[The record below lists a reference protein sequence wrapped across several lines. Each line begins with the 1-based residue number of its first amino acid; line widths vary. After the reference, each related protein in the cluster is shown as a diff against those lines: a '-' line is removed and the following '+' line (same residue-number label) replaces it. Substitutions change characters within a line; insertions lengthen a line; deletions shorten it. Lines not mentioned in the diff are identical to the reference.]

1 MQLMFGK
8 GIRRG
13 VTQAVKRYAK
23 ANNRCMEEQYN
34 LDDTS
39 KYLYG
44 QIMIQK
50 LPAHGFACEN
60 LDNFTYEK
68 TDQLV
73 KNTRKVEK
81 GEKLVPSLKD
91 KNA

>member
-13 VTQAVKRYAK
+13 VNQAVKRDAK
-23 ANNRCMEEQYN
+23 VNNKCMKEQYN

-44 QIMIQK
+44 QMMIQK
-50 LPAHGFACEN
+50 LPTHGFACEN

-73 KNTRKVEK
+73 KNTRKVGK
-81 GEKLVPSLKD
+81 
-91 KNA
+91 A